1 MNNQV
6 SVSRRGF
13 LAGLGALSAISVAA
27 CSGGSRMGSG
37 AESQAARFDKLAEV
51 DGNFTYNAADDGVE
65 YHHSDM
71 LSPNY
76 YVFAGKKDADGA
88 AELVGQ
94 LGLAESIEAYV
105 GQVTVV
111 NPKDGDAYT
120 TTDADAFVEL
130 AAAAG
135 PANNVKVIGID
146 AGADFVLGDLAPKLY
161 FVAGIMTFGGSDADA
176 AGIPFVPAYLSG
188 APQAAADALIAANGA
203 EEVGDGVCENPDDPL
218 RRVVVADDADAA
230 SAFANCWEK
239 VFSKEL
245 PPAQ

>member
-27 CSGGSRMGSG
+27 CSGGSSTGSG
-37 AESQAARFDKLAEV
+37 AESQAARFGKLAEV
-51 DGNFTYNAADDGVE
+51 DGNFTYNAADDSVE

-94 LGLAESIEAYV
+94 LGLVESIEAYV

-120 TTDADAFVEL
+120 TTTPTPSSSSPPR
-130 AAAAG
+130 
-135 PANNVKVIGID
+135 PARQTTSRLS
-146 AGADFVLGDLAPKLY
+146 ASTRARTSCSATSPPSS
-161 FVAGIMTFGGSDADA
+161 TSS
-176 AGIPFVPAYLSG
+176 PAS
-188 APQAAADALIAANGA
+188 
-203 EEVGDGVCENPDDPL
+203 
-218 RRVVVADDADAA
+218 
-230 SAFANCWEK
+230 
-239 VFSKEL
+239 
-245 PPAQ
+245 